1 MVRLNP
7 LKTIRSSSKSD
18 MHLFQVTI
26 DLVLTIKEIRLLE
39 RNSKKH
45 SDQKDQESLNKLVLA
60 LTKNSK
66 GKRWHSVMVDG
77 QNMQ

>member
-1 MVRLNP
+1 
-7 LKTIRSSSKSD
+7 

-45 SDQKDQESLNKLVLA
+45 SDQKDQESLNKLVLV
-60 LTKNSK
+60 LTINSK
-66 GKRWHSVMVDG
+66 GKKWHSVTVG
-77 QNMQ
+77 GLNMQSLILTIF